1 MCSTS
6 LLITRKASTQINQQ
20 HFKCATSKLTSA
32 ETTTTT
38 TMTLRVP
45 VVLLFFIFFSL
56 FSGFSC
62 EKQEAL
68 SFSNF
73 LERRPLA
80 SFFYRY
86 WNEDE
91 ENYDTK
97 KDVHSTDDKPL
108 VVVNTSSPAYR
119 RQFIANMTAEAWAA
133 YREHAWGAEL
143 LRPLSPK
150 TNNFSGSILATSGGT
165 IVASMSTLWVMGLKR
180 EFEQGRAWIA
190 SHLNMS
196 AFRSDDN
203 DKGDNGSACTSQT
216 TSTILVSHHIGSLLS
231 CYALTGDDL
240 FLEKATQI
248 DGQLRPES
256 RQASEARNEHRS
268 SWPWRR
274 PPRSSSKSKN
284 CKKRRRR
291 SDRQSLLSEWAH
303 QVLEYRY
310 LSALTG
316 DRRYRSR
323 VTELEKK
330 IRQKVEEE
338 EKEGTLKKETDFG
351 VKEDNHLMA
360 KGTHLVVVLL
370 FFVVVVYLSLKLLM
384 ITFPPPQSSPSCKAM
399 AVMSPPWR
407 PFSASSFTSCPTFA
421 PSRSSM

>member
-1 MCSTS
+1 
-6 LLITRKASTQINQQ
+6 
-20 HFKCATSKLTSA
+20 
-32 ETTTTT
+32 
-38 TMTLRVP
+38 MT
-45 VVLLFFIFFSL
+45 
-56 FSGFSC
+56 
-62 EKQEAL
+62 
-68 SFSNF
+68 
-73 LERRPLA
+73 

-86 WNEDE
+86 WSEDDDDDE
-91 ENYDTK
+91 ETK

-119 RQFIANMTAEAWAA
+119 RQFIVNMTAEAWAA

-143 LRPLSPK
+143 LRPSLSSQLRA
-150 TNNFSGSILATSGGT
+150 NNFSGSILATSGGT

-190 SHLNMS
+190 DHLNMS

-248 DGQLRPES
+248 DGQLRPS
-256 RQASEARNEHRS
+256 PSQTSDRS
-268 SWPWRR
+268 GSGSWPWRR

-330 IRQKVEEE
+330 IIRQKVEDEK
-338 EKEGTLKKETDFG
+338 KEGTLKKETDFG

-360 KGTHLVVVLL
+360 KGTHLVVV
-370 FFVVVVYLSLKLLM
+370 YLSLKLLM
-384 ITFPPPQSSPSCKAM
+384 ITFPPPPQSSPSCKAM

-407 PFSASSFTSCPTFA
+407 TFSASSFTFCPTFA